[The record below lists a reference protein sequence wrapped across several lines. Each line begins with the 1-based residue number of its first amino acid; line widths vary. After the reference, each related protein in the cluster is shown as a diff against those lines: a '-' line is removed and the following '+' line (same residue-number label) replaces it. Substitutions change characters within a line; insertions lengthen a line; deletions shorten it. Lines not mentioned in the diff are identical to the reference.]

1 MWEINNE
8 NPNKVE
14 FEFNNRY
21 TFTVE
26 VVKGIVQLRTYLDD
40 DGDIKLMFTKNLGR
54 RQIGL

>member
-54 RQIGL
+54 KQIGL